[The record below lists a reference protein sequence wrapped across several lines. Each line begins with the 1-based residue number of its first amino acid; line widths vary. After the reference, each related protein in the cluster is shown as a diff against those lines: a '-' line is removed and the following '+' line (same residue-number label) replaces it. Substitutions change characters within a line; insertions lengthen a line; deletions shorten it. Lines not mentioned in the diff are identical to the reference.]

1 MVTAMFDRIE
11 VKPGHKAGFAKRDAA
26 DTLGLEKQEVEKEL
40 PKLREKI
47 DELQYL
53 LFAENRR
60 SVVLI
65 LQGLDASG
73 KDGVVRGVFDGV
85 NPQSIEVT
93 SFRAPAGAER
103 EHDYLWRIH
112 AALPPHGKLGVFNRS
127 HYEDIVAVR
136 MLELFPKAVWSR
148 RAGHLRDFERMLADE
163 GTTLVKVVPPRLEGR
178 AGQAAAGAHRRP
190 GKRWKFRAD
199 DLEVHARYA
208 DYMDAYEEAIGETST
223 EWAPWYVVP
232 ADRNWVKSY
241 VVASLVVRALE
252 TLSPKLPDPEP
263 GIEGLQVT

>member
-1 MVTAMFDRIE
+1 MFDHVE
-11 VKPGHKAGFAKRDAA
+11 VKPGHKPGFAKRDPS
-26 DTLGLEKQEVEKEL
+26 DMLGLEKDEAEQDL
-40 PKLREKI
+40 PKLRKRI

-60 SVVLI
+60 SVVLV
-65 LQGLDASG
+65 LQGLDAAG

-85 NPQSIEVT
+85 NPQSIQVT
-93 SFRAPAGAER
+93 SFRAPAGSER
-103 EHDYLWRIH
+103 DHDYLWRIH

-136 MLELFPKAVWSR
+136 MLELFPKAVWSK
-148 RAGHLRDFERMLADE
+148 RAGHLCDFERMLADE
-163 GTTLVKVVPPRLEGR
+163 GTTLVKVFLHVSKDEQAKRLQER
-178 AGQAAAGAHRRP
+178 IDDP
-190 GKRWKFRAD
+190 NKRWKFRAD
-199 DLEVHARYA
+199 DLKVHARYA
-208 DYMDAYEEAIGETST
+208 DYMDAYEETIGETST

-252 TLSPKLPDPEP
+252 ALSPKLPDSDP
-263 GIEGLQVT
+263 GIEGLRVT

>member
-1 MVTAMFDRIE
+1 MFDHVE
-11 VKPGHKAGFAKRDAA
+11 VKPGHKPGFAKRDPS
-26 DTLGLEKQEVEKEL
+26 DMLGLEKDEAEQDL
-40 PKLREKI
+40 PKLRKRI

-60 SVVLI
+60 SVVLV
-65 LQGLDASG
+65 LQGLDAAG

-93 SFRAPAGAER
+93 SFRAPAGSER
-103 EHDYLWRIH
+103 DHDYLWRIH

-136 MLELFPKAVWSR
+136 MLELFPKAVWSK
-148 RAGHLRDFERMLADE
+148 RAGHLCDFERMLADE
-163 GTTLVKVVPPRLEGR
+163 GTTLVKVFLHVSKDEQAKRLQER
-178 AGQAAAGAHRRP
+178 IDDP
-190 GKRWKFRAD
+190 NKRWKFRAD
-199 DLEVHARYA
+199 DLKVHARYA
-208 DYMDAYEEAIGETST
+208 DYMDAYEETIGETST

-241 VVASLVVRALE
+241 VVASLVVCALE
-252 TLSPKLPDPEP
+252 ALSPKLPDSDP
-263 GIEGLQVT
+263 GIEGLRVT